1 MLTTIWLYPV
11 GDHVSDEDT
20 LPFVVKYYTSE
31 ETKCTFQLSNEDD
44 DEIYS
49 LFLDVVSEIVD
60 ALTER
65 DTKTFCK
72 FLNPLPDLKKELQD
86 FNKKRRGWRC
96 KTDDDRLLQ
105 RVLDKINSS
114 AKELICPY
122 QAHGKITCLDVTV
135 QDDFDPK
142 GELQK
147 VIETNA
153 AEVSDTE
160 SEAGED
166 TSIGEEKDDCVV
178 DENPPNQGKE
188 IDDATR
194 SNPENP
200 CYFPTQIEMAAILKQ
215 RIEAI
220 MDYYHDIANLSDHFD
235 DIDFTVYTARYR
247 MLSDQTEQRLCH
259 PDAGVLSKEEVMLH
273 KERKGKKRMFMY
285 GHGEDADK
293 HFEHLKKEVKD
304 KEKTL
309 FIIIADE
316 CHWGITKDKDQKPSA
331 HNLFINNWCEKSP
344 RNVVVVQISATPFNL
359 LTQDSRLPEV
369 RCLVLHDKV
378 TTTRKTYEA
387 GDL

>member
-1 MLTTIWLYPV
+1 MLTTIWLYHV
-11 GDHVSDEDT
+11 GDHASDQDT

-44 DEIYS
+44 GETYS

-72 FLNPLPDLKKELQD
+72 FLNPLPDLKKELQRI
-86 FNKKRRGWRC
+86 NKRRRGWRRGP
-96 KTDDDRLLQ
+96 DDDALLQ
-105 RVLDKINSS
+105 RVLNKINSS

-135 QDDFDPK
+135 QDDFDPS

-153 AEVSDTE
+153 AEVSDIE

-178 DENPPNQGKE
+178 DENPSNEGKE

-200 CYFPTQIEMAAILKQ
+200 CYFSTQIEMAAILKQ

-220 MDYYHDIANLSDHFD
+220 MEHYHKIANLSGYFN

-273 KERKGKKRMFMY
+273 KEGKGKKRMFMY

-293 HFEHLKKEVKD
+293 HFEQLKKEVQD
-304 KEKTL
+304 KSKTL

-331 HNLFINNWCEKSP
+331 HNLFINNWWENTTEKKKRRRITQKCSCCSNL
-344 RNVVVVQISATPFNL
+344 RNTIQPTN
-359 LTQDSRLPEV
+359 SRLS
-369 RCLVLHDKV
+369 HS
-378 TTTRKTYEA
+378 
-387 GDL
+387 